1 MLGLITRISKQN
13 AECRDSTVFAQLHAY
28 DGEMIRDG
36 NDHMHDPEWFATIAP
51 NMAVDAFDYDRR
63 GNLVVRLIQA
73 QKTLAAAER
82 RFFSDVFTI
91 MKIHNSIPY
100 LSRASMTDL
109 FRKAGFSEHDTRL
122 VTAQAKAAST
132 LGGLAAY
139 QLGALPKESLK
150 SGPVLHA
157 LDAVFDDPPAA
168 SLSDFDA
175 RPRARG
181 ARAMQ
186 NVLVQQLRGQ
196 LCILQE
202 RILSTRT
209 GHGPQP
215 SAHFDLSTAVSTP
228 MLKSRFYIAQSAEH
242 VIALLNHRKFQLDGH
257 LRFHDLPKTD
267 SSGSP
272 TAAHHVAR
280 NLVNHH
286 RSRARSDEDL
296 DLADEGAQANWLESL
311 FSELLKQHLKTKF
324 DPSSNTL
331 TDGPF
336 RLEETG
342 MHVSVCTCTHL
353 LPYMHAFIFTGYRGG
368 IPLVSVRPQRA
379 GQLLTK
385 PVSFRGKSS
394 GVFEV
399 CSPSCDAR
407 CQGRDVDHDPNCK
420 GLQHDEDY
428 QGPEWQLEHTT
439 MLFIAIHGGFGDPQ
453 ELNWQLMINLKKLIV
468 QQGQKGLACEPVE
481 RKRTRAYI

>member
-1 MLGLITRISKQN
+1 
-13 AECRDSTVFAQLHAY
+13 
-28 DGEMIRDG
+28 MIRDG
-36 NDHMHDPEWFATIAP
+36 NDPDPEWFASIPANTH
-51 NMAVDAFDYDRR
+51 VDAFDYDRR

-82 RFFSDVFTI
+82 RFFSDVSTI

-100 LSRASMTDL
+100 RSRASMTVL
-109 FRKAGFSEHDTRL
+109 FGKAGFSENDMRR

-132 LGGLAAY
+132 LGGFAAL
-139 QLGALPKESLK
+139 QLGLLKNESLK

-157 LDAVFDDPPAA
+157 LDAVFDDPGPPAA
-168 SLSDFDA
+168 GLSDFDA

-202 RILSTRT
+202 RILLTRT

-267 SSGSP
+267 NSGCP
-272 TAAHHVAR
+272 TAARHVAR
-280 NLVNHH
+280 NLVNH
-286 RSRARSDEDL
+286 RAQALLREGCDEDL

-342 MHVSVCTCTHL
+342 MHV
-353 LPYMHAFIFTGYRGG
+353 
-368 IPLVSVRPQRA
+368 
-379 GQLLTK
+379 
-385 PVSFRGKSS
+385 
-394 GVFEV
+394 
-399 CSPSCDAR
+399 
-407 CQGRDVDHDPNCK
+407 
-420 GLQHDEDY
+420 
-428 QGPEWQLEHTT
+428 
-439 MLFIAIHGGFGDPQ
+439 
-453 ELNWQLMINLKKLIV
+453 
-468 QQGQKGLACEPVE
+468 
-481 RKRTRAYI
+481 